1 MRTQGFTLAELL
13 VVVLLMAA
21 LAATA
26 IPQLS
31 AQEPDR
37 LDAATA
43 EVRSALRFARSEA
56 LHRGSTV
63 LVDMETQAN
72 TLKLMWGTCKKST
85 LALTDPRSGQAYVV
99 DLSQRTQT
107 RNVSLS
113 AQILVGNER
122 THQALVFDASG
133 TISEACDVAAK
144 EGKGSPQRG
153 SQIVLSLG
161 EHQQILTLWPNTGR
175 VSGP

>member
-13 VVVLLMAA
+13 VVILLMAA

-31 AQEPDR
+31 SQEPDR

-43 EVRSALRFARSEA
+43 EVRAALRFARQEA
-56 LHRGSTV
+56 LQQGTSV

-72 TLKLMWGTCKKST
+72 TVKLMQGSCKSPGTP
-85 LALTDPRSGQAYVV
+85 LLDPRSGRSFVV
-99 DLSQRTQT
+99 DLTLGPQT
-107 RNVSLS
+107 RQVGLN
-113 AQILVGNER
+113 AQVMVNSGR
-122 THQALVFDASG
+122 SYQGLVFDASG
-133 TISEACDVAAK
+133 ALSEACDVAGRK
-144 EGKGSPQRG
+144 DKGTPARG
-153 SQIVLSLG
+153 SQVVLTMG
-161 EHQQILTLWPNTGR
+161 EQQQSLTLWPATGR

>member
-13 VVVLLMAA
+13 VVILLMAA

-31 AQEPDR
+31 SQEPDR

-43 EVRSALRFARSEA
+43 EVRAALRFARQEA
-56 LHRGSTV
+56 LQRGTPV

-72 TLKLMWGTCKKST
+72 TVKLMLGTCKSPGT
-85 LALTDPRSGQAYVV
+85 PLLDPRSGRSFVV
-99 DLSQRTQT
+99 DLTLGPQT
-107 RNVSLS
+107 RQVGLNAQVLVS
-113 AQILVGNER
+113 GGR
-122 THQALVFDASG
+122 TYQGLVFDASG
-133 TISEACDVAAK
+133 ALSEACDVAATK
-144 EGKGSPQRG
+144 DKGVPLRG
-153 SQIVLSLG
+153 SQIVLNMG
-161 EHQQILTLWPNTGR
+161 QHQQTLTLWPLTGR